1 MKLGLVLCDAGRPEQ
16 AARFFATVPDLLAD
30 PSLSGSDVRT
40 ISTALIAANKA
51 AAALSAL
58 RPYLRDREP
67 QDWRAW
73 VQFALASHL
82 LGDDARTLTGMEQAR
97 KFGGQ
102 EAIDLMLKS
111 PLATFLRKQAAPPAP
126 SR

>member
-1 MKLGLVLCDAGRPEQ
+1 MIDATSE
-16 AARFFATVPDLLAD
+16 A
-30 PSLSGSDVRT
+30 SET

-58 RPYLRDREP
+58 RPYLRDRAP

-82 LGDDARTLTGMEQAR
+82 LGDDAKAVTGMNQALQ
-97 KFGGQ
+97 FGGR
-102 EAIDLMLKS
+102 EAEALIDKS
-111 PLATFLRKQAAPPAP
+111 PLAALLRRQRQPAP
-126 SR
+126 RPAP